1 MTPSSKRKM
10 RGWGC
15 AACSRAAQKWRR
27 RRKESSDGGAAG
39 IGPFPHQPRH
49 CLLSRCVSFSPSPSK
64 AVEHHNPPP
73 PPHGPRSP
81 PKPGPPRR
89 AAAPHR
95 AANRGAAAPSGG
107 GGRGMR
113 GSGGGCLCMWGGV
126 SVPQPSRGWQVTRN
140 CKNIP
145 PFSFRRLLRSEEP

>member
-1 MTPSSKRKM
+1 MGVCSLFPGSTEVETAEEREQ
-10 RGWGC
+10 RWWGC
-15 AACSRAAQKWRR
+15 RDRALSPPASPLPPQQMCVVL
-27 RRKESSDGGAAG
+27 
-39 IGPFPHQPRH
+39 PQPLKG
-49 CLLSRCVSFSPSPSK
+49 CGTPQ
-64 AVEHHNPPP
+64 P

>member
-1 MTPSSKRKM
+1 MQPVPGQHRSGDGGGK
-10 RGWGC
+10 
-15 AACSRAAQKWRR
+15 RAAMVGLPG
-27 RRKESSDGGAAG
+27 S
-39 IGPFPHQPRH
+39 GPFPTSLATASSADVCR
-49 CLLSRCVSFSPSPSK
+49 SPP
-64 AVEHHNPPP
+64 APQRLWNTTTPPP

-81 PKPGPPRR
+81 PKPCPPRR